1 MNYFN
6 QSLTSIHKQLVNKDI
21 SVEELTKQTLDNIKA
36 VDGDINAF
44 LTLDE
49 EGALKQANKLDEKGI
64 DSDNLLS
71 GMPVAVKDN
80 IVTKGL
86 KTTAASK
93 ILENFTPI
101 YDATAAEKIK
111 NLGTITVGKTN
122 MDEFAMGG
130 STENSAFKITHNP
143 WDKTKVPGGSSG
155 GSAAAVAAGEVIA
168 ALGSDTGG
176 SIRQPASFNGVVG
189 MKPTYGRVSR
199 WGLIAF
205 GSSLDQIGPITR
217 NVSDNATLLNA
228 IAGHDDHDL
237 TSSTKEVPDFT
248 STLNKGVKGLRI
260 GIPSEFMSQGLD
272 EDVKKVVNDTAET
285 FKKLGATVGEVS
297 LPHTKYGV
305 AAYYIISSSEASS
318 NLQRFDGIRY
328 GRRAKDVK
336 NLDDLYIKLRSEGF
350 GDEVKRRIMLGTFS
364 LSAGFYDAYFKK
376 AAQVRTLMINDFTNV
391 FKDYDLILA
400 PTAPTPAYGIGEDVS
415 DPMTMYM
422 NDVLTLPVNLA
433 GLPGMSIP
441 AGFSKGLPVGVQ
453 LIGRPYDELTVYQ
466 AGSAFEKDTDFAKQ
480 TPKMGGNN

>member
-6 QSLTSIHKQLVNKDI
+6 QSLTSIHKQLVDKDI
-21 SVEELTKQTLDNIKA
+21 SAEELTNQTLKNIKQ

-49 EGALKQANKLDEKGI
+49 DGALAQAKQLDENGI
-64 DSDNLLS
+64 EPDNLLS
-71 GMPVAVKDN
+71 GMPVAIKDN

-101 YDATAAEKIK
+101 YDATVAAKMK
-111 NLGTITVGKTN
+111 KLGTIAVGKTN

-217 NVSDNATLLNA
+217 NVADNATLLNA

-248 STLNKGVKGLRI
+248 STLKKGVKGLRI
-260 GIPSEFMSQGLD
+260 GIPSEFMAQGLD
-272 EDVKKVVNDTAET
+272 DDVKKVVNETAET
-285 FKKLGATVGEVS
+285 FKKLGATVDEVS

-328 GRRAKDVK
+328 GRRAKNVK
-336 NLDDLYIKLRSEGF
+336 NLDDLYIKSRSEGF

-391 FKDYDLILA
+391 FKDFDLILA

-433 GLPGMSIP
+433 GLPGMSVP

-466 AGSAFEKDTDFAKQ
+466 AGNAFEQATDFAKQ

>member
-6 QSLTSIHKQLVNKDI
+6 QSLTSIHKQLVDKDI
-21 SVEELTKQTLDNIKA
+21 SAEELTNQTLKNIKQ

-49 EGALKQANKLDEKGI
+49 DGALAQAKQLDENGI
-64 DSDNLLS
+64 EPDNLLS
-71 GMPVAVKDN
+71 GMPVAIKDN

-101 YDATAAEKIK
+101 YDATVAAKMK
-111 NLGTITVGKTN
+111 KLGTIAVGKTN

-217 NVSDNATLLNA
+217 NVADNATLLNA

-237 TSSTKEVPDFT
+237 TSSTKDVPDFT
-248 STLNKGVKGLRI
+248 STLKKGVKGLRI
-260 GIPSEFMSQGLD
+260 GIPSEFMAQGLD
-272 EDVKKVVNDTAET
+272 DDVKKVVNETAET
-285 FKKLGATVGEVS
+285 FKKLGATVDEVS

-328 GRRAKDVK
+328 GRRAKNVK
-336 NLDDLYIKLRSEGF
+336 NLDDLYIKSRSEGF

-391 FKDYDLILA
+391 FKDFDLILA

-433 GLPGMSIP
+433 GLPGMSVP

-466 AGSAFEKDTDFAKQ
+466 AGNAFEQATDFAKQ